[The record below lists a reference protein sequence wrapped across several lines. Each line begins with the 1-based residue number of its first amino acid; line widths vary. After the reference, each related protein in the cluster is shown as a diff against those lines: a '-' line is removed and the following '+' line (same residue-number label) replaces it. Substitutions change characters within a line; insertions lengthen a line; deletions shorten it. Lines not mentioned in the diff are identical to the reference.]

1 MVNHM
6 TTKSLSIGLTILLSA
21 CVTTDFVDSEQVDE
35 QAAYL
40 VITPRILVNGTK
52 PDYVD
57 MSLICV
63 DTAKSSKTLYLP
75 HTRNDQTT
83 IVKSAPGAC
92 YLDGLR
98 SGPVSATFKPVTT
111 AFEAHPRQLNYAGD
125 WEVRL
130 QPKVTVY
137 VGAGTADQSAIQGR
151 VAVSDATVADLK
163 KNFPRLSS
171 KMTVAYTGPTDR

>member
-1 MVNHM
+1 M
-6 TTKSLSIGLTILLSA
+6 TARFPFIILTILLSA
-21 CVTTDFVDSEQVDE
+21 CVTTDFVDSEQIDE

-40 VITPRILVNGTK
+40 AITPRVSVRDGK
-52 PDYVD
+52 VGYVD
-57 MSLICV
+57 MNVICI

-75 HTRNDQTT
+75 HTRNDETT

-92 YLDGLR
+92 YLDSLR
-98 SGPVSATFKPVTT
+98 AGPINANFKPVTT
-111 AFEAHPRQLNYAGD
+111 AFEARTRQLNYAGD

-137 VGAGTADQSAIQGR
+137 VGAGTSDLSSIEGR
-151 VAVSDATVADLK
+151 VAVSDTTIADLR

-171 KMTVAYTGPTDR
+171 KMAVAYTGPKDR